1 VPHRPIS
8 SKPVVEAGPDPTTPY
23 WENNQ
28 MWEKLTPDDIA
39 RAKHKLSL
47 TRAATLSRHAV
58 ELKVFDGQQ
67 DEIDKFEHLVGAFTE
82 KYLKADTD
90 KPALQPTR
98 LDGQTIEVREIE
110 AELILPSNAGTAEET
125 GEPAASDVPREK
137 PSLGLHVQQHVSPN
151 FGIPL
156 RRFAGR

>member
-1 VPHRPIS
+1 
-8 SKPVVEAGPDPTTPY
+8 
-23 WENNQ
+23 

-47 TRAATLSRHAV
+47 TRAATLSRHAM

-67 DEIDKFEHLVGAFTE
+67 DEIDKFEHLVGAFAE
-82 KYLKADTD
+82 KYLKGD
-90 KPALQPTR
+90 KPALLPTG
-98 LDGQTIEVREIE
+98 LDEQSIEVREIE

-125 GEPAASDVPREK
+125 GEPAASDAPREK

-156 RRFAGR
+156 RRVAGR